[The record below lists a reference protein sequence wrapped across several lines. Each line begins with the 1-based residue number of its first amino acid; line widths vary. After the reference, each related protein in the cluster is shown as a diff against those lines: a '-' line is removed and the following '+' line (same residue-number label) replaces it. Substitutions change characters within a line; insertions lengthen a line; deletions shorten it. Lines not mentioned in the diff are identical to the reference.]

1 MSEAPARQMRRPI
14 DDSAADTGTLV
25 ALGLIDPPPVP
36 QYEGLF
42 VEPDIVLTEEPE

>member
-1 MSEAPARQMRRPI
+1 MADQPQPRQVPPRI

-25 ALGLIDPPPVP
+25 ALGWIEEPPTP

-42 VEPDIVLTEEPE
+42 VEPPPAPEEPA